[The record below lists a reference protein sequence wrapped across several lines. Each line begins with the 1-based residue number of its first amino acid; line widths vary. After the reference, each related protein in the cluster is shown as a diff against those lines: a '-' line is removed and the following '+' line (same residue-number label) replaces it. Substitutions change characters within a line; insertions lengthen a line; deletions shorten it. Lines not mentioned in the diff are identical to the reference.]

1 MPREHSRSPHGSPDC
16 ATLHAMSID
25 ERVAS
30 LARGILN
37 KTLLPDDIPP
47 YERVAVQA
55 LLLVW
60 WLERDVLVRRLPG
73 TTPVKPP
80 SIRTL

>member
-1 MPREHSRSPHGSPDC
+1 MTPDTRT
-16 ATLHAMSID
+16 AD
-25 ERVAS
+25 

-37 KTLLPDDIPP
+37 KTITPDDIPP

-60 WLERDVLVRRLPG
+60 WLERDVLQKRLPG
-73 TTPVKPP
+73 TTPSRP
-80 SIRTL
+80 R